1 MGTSIKV
8 ALRALADLT
17 LPPTC
22 ASCGAPDAS
31 LCQDC
36 RRGIPGCLWDRG
48 PRWVAPDPAPVGMPP
63 VVSSG
68 RYEGPVAHL
77 LSAYKDDGRRD
88 CEGVLGELLSAS
100 VQAALV
106 AILSDGLRVAS
117 HPVPHPASHPVPH
130 PASHPVTHPAS
141 HPPPGAPEHATDAPH
156 WRGRWPV
163 LVVPIPSSA
172 AARRRRGD
180 SPLVALGRRATRD
193 FTPAELRLLGVLRH
207 RRRLADQAGLDAAGR
222 AANLERSMAV
232 RSRWQPLVSGSACVL
247 VDDVLTTGATI
258 TEAARAL
265 REAGASD
272 VRAATICAT
281 QRRSSRP
288 LSQ

>member
-48 PRWVAPDPAPVGMPP
+48 PRWVAPDPAPVGIPP

-68 RYEGPVAHL
+68 RYEGPVARL

-88 CEGVLGELLSAS
+88 CAGVLGELLSAS

-106 AILSDGLRVAS
+106 ASLSDGLR
-117 HPVPHPASHPVPH
+117 
-130 PASHPVTHPAS
+130 
-141 HPPPGAPEHATDAPH
+141 APL
-156 WRGRWPV
+156 GPV

-222 AANLERSMAV
+222 AANLEQSMAV

-247 VDDVLTTGATI
+247 VDDVLTTGATV

-265 REAGASD
+265 REAGAGD